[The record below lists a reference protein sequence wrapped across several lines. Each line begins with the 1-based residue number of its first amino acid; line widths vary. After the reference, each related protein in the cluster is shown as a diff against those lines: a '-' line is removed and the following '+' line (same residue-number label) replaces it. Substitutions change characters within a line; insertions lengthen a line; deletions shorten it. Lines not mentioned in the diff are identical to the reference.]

1 MLPITAVPGGMVVQV
16 SAFSMVQAAFA
27 AAVMRPASAPGKR
40 STSLRRSPI
49 DDRSYFGARLGL
61 LLCGLGSEG
70 GCDRVE
76 VDEDRGPGGLEGRFS
91 SPEVA
96 ALACSVAVD
105 DESEQPLDSWPYA
118 FEVLALGGV
127 R

>member
-1 MLPITAVPGGMVVQV
+1 MLHRAETTEKGVVARAVSRVGFGVV
-16 SAFSMVQAAFA
+16 
-27 AAVMRPASAPGKR
+27 R
-40 STSLRRSPI
+40 L
-49 DDRSYFGARLGL
+49 FGARLGL